1 MGPAPHPRDTVAE
14 KECARRHGGAAGF
27 TEYNVHPPL
36 LLPPSPRR
44 KSRSVLR
51 GGERRPVPV
60 RVAGTDAR
68 VYDPRSGARRPL
80 TTLSLRMAESASSSQ
95 FPSPPRTTPGPRL
108 DPERITQTVRALG
121 DRIEERFPGSG
132 LGRLAREI
140 LGMAGRT
147 VDTIQWVRRPVLG
160 VRVAVGG
167 VLLVLAALLA
177 GIAMRVDLRAR
188 GMSLPELLQVA
199 EAAIND
205 VVLLGLA
212 VLFLL
217 TMESRLKRRRA
228 LSALRELRAV
238 AHIVDMHQLTKDP
251 DRHSG
256 SSIGGDT
263 PSSPRRELNRYEL
276 ARYLDYCSELLALNS
291 KLAALY
297 AQTLDDPV
305 VLAAVDEVEALTTGL
320 SGKIWQKLVILSRTP
335 P

>member
-1 MGPAPHPRDTVAE
+1 MPQPPLSLHEPPHP
-14 KECARRHGGAAGF
+14 
-27 TEYNVHPPL
+27 
-36 LLPPSPRR
+36 SPA
-44 KSRSVLR
+44 L
-51 GGERRPVPV
+51 G
-60 RVAGTDAR
+60 
-68 VYDPRSGARRPL
+68 
-80 TTLSLRMAESASSSQ
+80 
-95 FPSPPRTTPGPRL
+95 GPRL
-108 DPERITQTVRALG
+108 DPERITETVRALG

-132 LGRLAREI
+132 LGRLARDM
-140 LGMAGRT
+140 LGITSRT
-147 VDTIQWVRRPVLG
+147 VQTVQWVRRPVPG
-160 VRVAVGG
+160 VRIAVAL
-167 VLLVLAALLA
+167 VLLFLAALLA
-177 GIAMRVDLRAR
+177 GIAARVDVRPQ

-217 TMESRLKRRRA
+217 TVEGRLKRRRA
-228 LSALRELRAV
+228 LAALRELRAV

-256 SSIGGDT
+256 GAARGDT
-263 PSSPRRELNRYEL
+263 PSSPRRTLNRYEL

>member
-1 MGPAPHPRDTVAE
+1 
-14 KECARRHGGAAGF
+14 
-27 TEYNVHPPL
+27 
-36 LLPPSPRR
+36 
-44 KSRSVLR
+44 
-51 GGERRPVPV
+51 
-60 RVAGTDAR
+60 
-68 VYDPRSGARRPL
+68 
-80 TTLSLRMAESASSSQ
+80 MAESASSSAL
-95 FPSPPRTTPGPRL
+95 PSPPRTTPGPRL
-108 DPERITQTVRALG
+108 DPERITDTVRALG

-132 LGRLAREI
+132 LGRLAREM

-167 VLLVLAALLA
+167 VLMVLAALLA

-263 PSSPRRELNRYEL
+263 PSSPRRELSRYEL